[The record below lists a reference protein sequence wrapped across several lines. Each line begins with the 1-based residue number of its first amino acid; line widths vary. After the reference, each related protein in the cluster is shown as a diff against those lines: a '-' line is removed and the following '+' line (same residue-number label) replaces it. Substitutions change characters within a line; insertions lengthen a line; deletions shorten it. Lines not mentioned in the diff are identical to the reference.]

1 MRFSKVVSILSMLI
15 VAACKPASAPD
26 AIPTTAPAPT
36 QSATST
42 PAPSPTPVPQVG
54 TLEGRV
60 SIGPL
65 TPVERVGVP
74 TPIPPPEVYAARSIN
89 IFQTDGKTLVANVKI
104 NPDGTYRVELK
115 PGTYVVNIARTG
127 LDRGTDLPK
136 TITIVNGQTTHLVID
151 IDTGIR

>member
-1 MRFSKVVSILSMLI
+1 MTFGKVISVLSVLIL
-15 VAACKPASAPD
+15 AACKPASVPD
-26 AIPTTAPAPT
+26 AIPTTAPASTP
-36 QSATST
+36 SATST
-42 PAPSPTPVPQVG
+42 PAPSPTPIPQVG
-54 TLEGRV
+54 ALEGRV

-74 TPIPPPEVYAARSIN
+74 TPTPPPEVYAARSIN
-89 IFQTDGKTLVANVKI
+89 IFQANGKTLVANVKI

-127 LDRGTDLPK
+127 LDRGTDLPR
-136 TITIVNGQTTHLVID
+136 TITIVDGQTTHLDID